1 MKNKRLVDHICSI
14 ATLRYEVFLM
24 SDNFFF
30 LQETEAVLEYSRTFM
45 VWRFCEKSYQLKVV
59 SYFYKKASP

>member
-30 LQETEAVLEYSRTFM
+30 FTGNRGGFRIQSNIYGVAFLRKKLSAKSR
-45 VWRFCEKSYQLKVV
+45 
-59 SYFYKKASP
+59 